1 MRVKHFFLCCITLAV
16 LSGCEKEASSLD
28 YGTPLIYMPQSMQS
42 GTDIIYN
49 VPSGLDSATY
59 NYVID
64 TPESKLNIVLG
75 ILRSGKTANNGFS
88 VAILTNPDTVTAAI
102 ANGSL
107 VGSPDPGDSI
117 VLLPSAAYSLPP
129 TVAVPSGSNQVT
141 FYLSVDITQLKAYA
155 GKKVA
160 LAVYLDKPSTYE
172 LSPTNAETIVVIDI
186 NALKL

>member
-1 MRVKHFFLCCITLAV
+1 MRIIHFFLCCIILAV
-16 LSGCEKEASSLD
+16 LSGCEKEASSMD
-28 YGTPLIYMPQSMQS
+28 YGSPLVYMPQSMQS
-42 GTDIIYN
+42 GTDIVYN

-64 TPESKLNIVLG
+64 TPDDKLNIVLG
-75 ILRSGKTANNGFS
+75 VLRSGKAANNAFS

-107 VGSPDPGDSI
+107 AGNPDPTDSI
-117 VLLPSAAYSLPP
+117 VLLPSGAYSLPA
-129 TVAVPSGSNQVT
+129 TVSVPAGSNQAT
-141 FYLSVDITQLKAYA
+141 FYLSVDIAQLKTYA

-160 LAVYLDKPSTYE
+160 LAVYLDKLSTYQ
-172 LSPTNAETIVVIDI
+172 LSPTNAETIVVIDV